1 MQQVA
6 LLQAAVALS
15 ASLGRVMSSTKG
27 QLRHKLWDDWGTNR
41 TVTVWQTMEVLS
53 DKLTSRCVT
62 SYLCALVTSKT
73 NSYATSRSLTSCSC
87 LVSKSWTRSV
97 MNQRALLR
105 HKLWDVWGTNR
116 TVTVWQ
122 TMEVLSDKLTSHC
135 GTSYLSAL
143 VTSKTN
149 SYATSRF
156 NYKLQLPCQQVLD
169 ALCHQPKGNCVTS
182 YGMTEAQTEQSL
194 CDKLSVLIGD
204 KQNKLL
210 CNKSL

>member
-1 MQQVA
+1 MTEQNKLFCNKSLYYKLQLPCQQVLDALCHQPKGWSTNRKVSLWQTMQDDWSAQTELVAVWQAICAHWWQAKQTLCNLQQVA

-41 TVTVWQTMEVLS
+41 TVTVWQTVQVLS
-53 DKLTSRCVT
+53 DKLTRRCVT
-62 SYLCALVTSKT
+62 SYL
-73 NSYATSRSLTSCSC
+73 
-87 LVSKSWTRSV
+87 
-97 MNQRALLR
+97 
-105 HKLWDVWGTNR
+105 
-116 TVTVWQ
+116 
-122 TMEVLSDKLTSHC
+122 
-135 GTSYLSAL
+135 SAM

-194 CDKLSVLIGD
+194 CDKLWRYYPT
-204 KQNKLL
+204 N
-210 CNKSL
+210 

>member
-27 QLRHKLWDDWGTNR
+27 QLRHKLWDVWGTNR

-73 NSYATSRSLTSCSC
+73 NSYATSRFNYKLQLRCQQV
-87 LVSKSWTRSV
+87 LD
-97 MNQRALLR
+97 ALS
-105 HKLWDVWGTNR
+105 HQPKGSSTNR

-122 TMEVLSDKLTSHC
+122 TMQVLSDKLSSHC

-156 NYKLQLPCQQVLD
+156 NYNLQLRCQQVLD

-182 YGMTEAQTEQSL
+182 YGMSEAQTEQSL
-194 CDKLSVLIGD
+194 CDKLWSYFLT
-204 KQNKLL
+204 N
-210 CNKSL
+210 

>member
-27 QLRHKLWDDWGTNR
+27 QLRHKLWDVWGTNR

-97 MNQRALLR
+97 INQRATASQAMGCLR
-105 HKLWDVWGTNR
+105 HKQN
-116 TVTVWQ
+116 
-122 TMEVLSDKLTSHC
+122 SHC
-135 GTSYLSAL
+135 VTNYGGTIRQTNYLCAL
-143 VTSKTN
+143 VTSKIN

-156 NYKLQLPCQQVLD
+156 ITSCSCLVSKSWTRYVINQRATASQAMGWLRHKQNS
-169 ALCHQPKGNCVTS
+169 HCVTN
-182 YGMTEAQTEQSL
+182 YR
-194 CDKLSVLIGD
+194 IGD

>member
-1 MQQVA
+1 MQQVSLLQAAVALSASLGRVMSSTKGQLRHKLWDVWGTNRIVTVWQTMEVLSDKLTRRCVTSYLSQWWQAKQTLMQQVA

-27 QLRHKLWDDWGTNR
+27 QLRHKLWD
-41 TVTVWQTMEVLS
+41 
-53 DKLTSRCVT
+53 
-62 SYLCALVTSKT
+62 
-73 NSYATSRSLTSCSC
+73 
-87 LVSKSWTRSV
+87 
-97 MNQRALLR
+97 
-105 HKLWDVWGTNR
+105 VWGTNR

-122 TMEVLSDKLTSHC
+122 TMEVLSDKLTRRC
-135 GTSYLSAL
+135 ATSYLSAM

-156 NYKLQLPCQQVLD
+156 ITSCSCLVSKSWH

-194 CDKLSVLIGD
+194 CDKLCRYYPT
-204 KQNKLL
+204 N
-210 CNKSL
+210 